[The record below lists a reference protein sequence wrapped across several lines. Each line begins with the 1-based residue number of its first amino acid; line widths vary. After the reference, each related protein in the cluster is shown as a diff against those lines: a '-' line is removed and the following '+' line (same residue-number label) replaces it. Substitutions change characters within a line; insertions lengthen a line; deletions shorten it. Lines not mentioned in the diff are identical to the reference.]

1 MKAEERV
8 TALHEKMDAMRRRK
22 EIRKTR
28 IIGAVNASLA
38 ACLVFL
44 IFGGGT
50 AHFGG
55 TAGMYSGST
64 MLFENA
70 GGYVLLAVGAFMAGV
85 IATVLIKRSQ
95 NKRKELSDEAQPPAG
110 TEEKRRGL

>member
-28 IIGAVNASLA
+28 IIGAANASLA

-55 TAGMYSGST
+55 TAGMYSGAT

-95 NKRKELSDEAQPPAG
+95 KMRKELSEEGQRSAEAG
-110 TEEKRRGL
+110 EKDGS